1 MNEESSKKFNRFLE
15 HVSNKKKTIVIIL
28 FIIFIIGIILYK
40 TNLMDNII
48 TFFDYKNKL
57 ESEVKNEFSD
67 IKKIEFLDYDFKKI
81 NVYMNNN
88 FNHSLNYQE
97 KEECICNITKVINN
111 IVKEYGE
118 KNTKNTDE
126 LTNNEEDTEIYI
138 FCNNDKYQ
146 YNKYFIKNNEVINS
160 VAEDLI
166 IQNNLSNNE
175 KLCDYIRNDAKKSEL
190 KDISKINNVDE
201 RLKELYYIYGKNK
214 FDDGKLDEASES
226 FEKIK
231 DFKDANNYIKNINNY
246 KEIQGTWKA
255 EDEKY
260 FLVVDGLELT
270 YNEITKRDTKRHSQY
285 SVFFKN
291 SKYCNNLYITDINLE
306 DNSIKLS
313 NKTFKINFQDKFIVD
328 EQNRIY
334 KFISSTPLEY
344 PKVGMT
350 KSEVEN
356 SMLGEPGGI
365 MNEGGRGGLMNS
377 YNEDKWPE
385 TWYYESDTT
394 ITQITFK
401 NYVVDEIKYFDKYQK

>member
-15 HVSNKKKTIVIIL
+15 HVSNKKKIIVIIL
-28 FIIFIIGIILYK
+28 FIIFIFGIILYK

-88 FNHSLNYQE
+88 FNNSLNYQE

-126 LTNNEEDTEIYI
+126 LTNNEEVTEIYI

-175 KLCDYIRNDAKKSEL
+175 KLCDYIRNEAKKSEL

-285 SVFFKN
+285 SVFLKN

-401 NYVVDEIKYFDKYQK
+401 NYVVDEIKYFGKYQK

>member
-28 FIIFIIGIILYK
+28 FIIFIFGIILYK

-88 FNHSLNYQE
+88 FNDSLNYQE

-214 FDDGKLDEASES
+214 FDNGQLDEASEI
-226 FEKIK
+226 FENIK
-231 DFKDANNYIKNINNY
+231 NFKDANKYLNSIKNY
-246 KEIQGTWKA
+246 KEIQGTWKT
-255 EDEKY
+255 EDDKY
-260 FLVVDGLELT
+260 ILVIDGLKLT
-270 YNEITKRDTKRHSQY
+270 YNEITKRDTKRYSQY
-285 SVFFKN
+285 SAFLKS
-291 SKYCNNLYITDINLE
+291 SKYCNTLYMTDINLE
-306 DNSIKLS
+306 DNIIKLS
-313 NKTFKINFQDKFIVD
+313 NKTFEINFQDKFIVD
-328 EQNRIY
+328 DQNKTY

-356 SMLGEPGGI
+356 SILGEPEGI